1 MNEYTTFSFLKTH
14 PKAIL
19 PTRAHSDEP
28 GSGNSGYDVYA
39 VEDVLVP
46 ARGTSVVPVGLT
58 LADLPKGVW
67 IRIESRSGLAFK
79 HNITAFNGIIDNN
92 YRGDLGVKLFNF
104 SDVDYQVLIG
114 DRIAQLVLYPL
125 VLVKEGHGPKW
136 SEEASET
143 DRGSSGHGST
153 GR

>member
-1 MNEYTTFSFLKTH
+1 MNLSFLKTH

-19 PTRAHSDEP
+19 PSRAHTEEP
-28 GSGNSGYDVYA
+28 GSGNSGYDVYS

-46 ARGTSVVPVGLT
+46 AKGSSTVQVGLT

-79 HNITAFNGIIDNN
+79 HNVIAFNGIIDNN

-104 SDVDYQVLIG
+104 SDSDYQVLVG

-125 VLVKEGHGPKW
+125 LSIKEGHGPEW
-136 SEEASET
+136 SESVSVT